1 MTYSV
6 AAALQEAVYARLAED
21 EAIRALIG
29 PAIHDAVPP
38 GTPPGTFVVIG
49 PEEVTDRSDAGVQAA
64 EHRLRVDVVS
74 AASGFHAAKEVAVA
88 VSDALLRE
96 PVPLL
101 RRGRIVGL
109 WFRRASASRARQ
121 GGARRV
127 ELIFR
132 VLVED

>member
-6 AAALQEAVYARLAED
+6 ASALQEAVYARLAAD
-21 EAIRALIG
+21 DAIRDLVG
-29 PAIHDAVPP
+29 PAIYDAVPP

-49 PEEVTDRSDAGVQAA
+49 PEEVSDRSDASAAGA
-64 EHRLRVDVVS
+64 EHRLRIVVVS
-74 AASGFHAAKEVAVA
+74 AAAGFHAPKEVAVA
-88 VSDALLRE
+88 ISDALLRT
-96 PVPLL
+96 PAPAL

-109 WFRRASASRARQ
+109 WFQRASASRARQ

-127 ELIFR
+127 DLIFR